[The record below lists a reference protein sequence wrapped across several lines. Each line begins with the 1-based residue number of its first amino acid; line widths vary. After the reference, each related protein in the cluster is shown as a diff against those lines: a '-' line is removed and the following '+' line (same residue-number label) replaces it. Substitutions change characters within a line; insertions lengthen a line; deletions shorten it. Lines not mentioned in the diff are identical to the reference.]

1 MRYGLMVL
9 LCAAVATCT
18 KSSATAEGP
27 REHAMSVK
35 GLQQEMTFKV
45 TQGH

>member
-1 MRYGLMVL
+1 MRCLLMVL
-9 LCAAVATCT
+9 LYAAVETCT

-35 GLQQEMTFKV
+35 GLRQEMTFKV
-45 TQGH
+45 TQGR